1 MNRIEAQ
8 GFWQWAFSDF
18 MSNALRGV
26 LAEYIVAS
34 AIGCTHKPRTEW
46 DAYDLMTEDGLK
58 IEVKSSAYLQTWQQ
72 KKHST
77 IRFDIGHKQA
87 WDAQDNTSSSQAVR
101 SANVYVFCVFAAMDK
116 STADPLDLTQWF
128 FIVCPTA
135 TLTEKLGNQKSVGLA
150 SLEQHGLERFSFS
163 QLAAAIN
170 AVKANI
176 ALNKL
181 GSSC

>member
-87 WDAQDNTSSSQAVR
+87 WDAQNNTSSSQAVR

-181 GSSC
+181 GPSC